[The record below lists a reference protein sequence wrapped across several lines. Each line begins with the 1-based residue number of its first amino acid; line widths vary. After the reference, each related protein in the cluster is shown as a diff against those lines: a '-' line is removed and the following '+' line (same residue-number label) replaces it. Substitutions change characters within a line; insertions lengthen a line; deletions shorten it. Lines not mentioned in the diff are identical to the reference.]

1 MTALVPPVVSLPP
14 QASEL
19 RARVREF
26 IAGELAAGRIEPRC
40 DSWHAGWDEAF
51 SRRLGERGWL
61 GMTIP
66 PVYGGHGRS
75 ALDRYV
81 VTEELL
87 AAGAP
92 VAAHWIADRQTAP
105 ALLRYGTEAHKRR
118 YLPAIAR
125 GECYVALG
133 LSEPD
138 AGSDLAGV
146 RTRAVPVPGGWELT
160 GTKVWTTGAHHAH
173 LITVLARSGPPDGRN
188 RRAGLSQFLVNLP
201 DPAVRIRPIRL
212 LSGEHHFN
220 EVVLDGVFVP
230 DDMVLG
236 EPGEGWR
243 QVTAELAFERSGP
256 ERFLSTFPLL
266 DALVRQL
273 AEAVAAEP
281 VAAEPGAANGRYG
294 QDAAP
299 AADMAAL
306 GEVVARVWTLRQM
319 SLAVAGALA
328 SGEAPEVAAAL
339 VKDLGTRLEN
349 EVIDVARRLA
359 PVAADPSAPGLPGL
373 LAGAVMYSPGFTLR
387 GGTNEIL
394 RGVVARALGLR

>member
-1 MTALVPPVVSLPP
+1 MTTLVPPVVSLPP

-66 PVYGGHGRS
+66 AAYGGHGRS

-146 RTRAVPVPGGWELT
+146 RTKAVPVPGGWELT

-188 RRAGLSQFLVNLP
+188 RRAGLSQFLVDLP

-266 DALVRQL
+266 DALVQQL
-273 AEAVAAEP
+273 AEH
-281 VAAEPGAANGRYG
+281 
-294 QDAAP
+294 P
-299 AADMAAL
+299 AADLAAL

-328 SGEAPEVAAAL
+328 NGEAPEVAAAL

-359 PVAADPSAPGLPGL
+359 DVEADPAGPGLAGL

>member
-1 MTALVPPVVSLPP
+1 MIALVPPVTPLPEET
-14 QASEL
+14 AEL
-19 RARVREF
+19 RAQVREF
-26 IAGELAAGRIEPRC
+26 IAGELAAGRFTPAC
-40 DSWHAGWDEAF
+40 DSWHAGWDEDF
-51 SRRLGERGWL
+51 SRRLGARGWL

-66 PVYGGHGRS
+66 VGYGGQGRS
-75 ALDRYV
+75 ALERYV

-105 ALLRYGTEAHKRR
+105 ALLRYGTERQKERF
-118 YLPAIAR
+118 LPAIAR

-146 RTRAVPVPGGWELT
+146 RTRAAKVPGGWELT

-173 LITVLARSGPPDGRN
+173 VITVLARSGPPDGRN
-188 RRAGLSQFLVNLP
+188 RRAGLSQFIVNLP
-201 DPAVRIRPIRL
+201 DPAVRVRPIRL

-220 EVVLDGVFVP
+220 EVVLDGVFIP

-266 DALVRQL
+266 DCLVRQL
-273 AEAVAAEP
+273 AEQSAAARGGEG
-281 VAAEPGAANGRYG
+281 GAL
-294 QDAAP
+294 
-299 AADMAAL
+299 AADAIAL
-306 GEVVARVWTLRQM
+306 GEIVARVWTLRQM

-328 SGEAPEVAAAL
+328 RGDAPEVAAAL

-349 EVIDVARRLA
+349 EIIDVSRRLA
-359 PVAADPSAPGLPGL
+359 RVEAAPAAPGLPGL

>member
-1 MTALVPPVVSLPP
+1 MIALVPPAAPLP
-14 QASEL
+14 ARTREL
-19 RARVREF
+19 RQRVRAF
-26 IAGELAAGRIEPRC
+26 IADELAAGRITPRC
-40 DSWHAGWDEAF
+40 DSWHVGWDEAF
-51 SRRLGERGWL
+51 SRRLGALGWL

-66 PVYGGHGRS
+66 VAYGGHGRS

-105 ALLRYGTEAHKRR
+105 SLLRYGTEEQKRR

-146 RTRAVPVPGGWELT
+146 RTRAVQVPGGWELT
-160 GTKVWTTGAHHAH
+160 GTKVWTTGGHNATV
-173 LITVLARSGPPDGRN
+173 IIVLARSAPPDGRN
-188 RRAGLSQFLVNLP
+188 RRAGLSQFIVTMP
-201 DPAVRIRPIRL
+201 DPAVRVRPIRL

-220 EVVLDGVFVP
+220 EVVLDSVFVP
-230 DDMVLG
+230 DTMVLG
-236 EPGEGWR
+236 APGDGWR

-266 DALVRQL
+266 DALVTELRRRL
-273 AEAVAAEP
+273 ADAGETAEADQAAT
-281 VAAEPGAANGRYG
+281 R
-294 QDAAP
+294 
-299 AADMAAL
+299 L
-306 GEVVARVWTLRQM
+306 GETAARIWTLRQL

-328 SGEAPEVAAAL
+328 RGEAPEVAAAL
-339 VKDLGTRLEN
+339 VKDLGTRLES
-349 EVIDVARRLA
+349 EIIEVARQLA
-359 PVAADPSAPGLPGL
+359 PVEADPTASGLPGV
-373 LAGAVMYSPGFTLR
+373 LAEAVMNAPGFTLR

>member
-1 MTALVPPVVSLPP
+1 
-14 QASEL
+14 
-19 RARVREF
+19 
-26 IAGELAAGRIEPRC
+26 
-40 DSWHAGWDEAF
+40 
-51 SRRLGERGWL
+51 
-61 GMTIP
+61 
-66 PVYGGHGRS
+66 
-75 ALDRYV
+75 V

-105 ALLRYGTEAHKRR
+105 SLLRYGTEQQKRR

-138 AGSDLAGV
+138 AGSDLVGV
-146 RTRAVPVPGGWELT
+146 RTRAVKVAGGWEMT

-173 LITVLARSGPPDGRN
+173 VITVLARSGPPEGRN
-188 RRAGLSQFLVNLP
+188 RHAGLSQFLVPLP

-220 EVVLDGVFVP
+220 EVVLDGAFVP

-266 DALVRQL
+266 DALVSQL
-273 AEAVAAEP
+273 AEQAADVA
-281 VAAEPGAANGRYG
+281 
-294 QDAAP
+294 DAA
-299 AADMAAL
+299 DVAAL

-328 SGEAPEVAAAL
+328 RGEAPEVAAAL

>member
-1 MTALVPPVVSLPP
+1 MLTLVPPVTPLP
-14 QASEL
+14 AETGEL
-19 RARVREF
+19 RAQVREF
-26 IAGELAAGRIEPRC
+26 IAGELAAGRFAPRC

-66 PVYGGHGRS
+66 VAYGGHGRS

-105 ALLRYGTEAHKRR
+105 SLLRYGTEQQKRR

-146 RTRAVPVPGGWELT
+146 RTKAVKAAGGWELT

-173 LITVLARSGPPDGRN
+173 VITVLARSGPPDGRN
-188 RRAGLSQFLVNLP
+188 RHAGLSQFLVPLP

-220 EVVLDGVFVP
+220 EVVLDGARVP

-273 AEAVAAEP
+273 AEQAA
-281 VAAEPGAANGRYG
+281 
-294 QDAAP
+294 DAADT
-299 AADMAAL
+299 ADAAAL

-328 SGEAPEVAAAL
+328 RGEAPEVAAAL

>member
-1 MTALVPPVVSLPP
+1 MITLVPPVTPLPEETG
-14 QASEL
+14 EL
-19 RARVREF
+19 RAQVREF
-26 IAGELAAGRIEPRC
+26 IAGELAAGRFTPAC
-40 DSWHAGWDEAF
+40 DSWHAGWDEDF
-51 SRRLGERGWL
+51 SRRLGARGWL

-66 PVYGGHGRS
+66 LAYGGQGRS
-75 ALDRYV
+75 ALARYV

-92 VAAHWIADRQTAP
+92 VAAHWVADRQTAP
-105 ALLRYGTEAHKRR
+105 ALLRYGTERQKER
-118 YLPAIAR
+118 YLPGIAR

-146 RTRAVPVPGGWELT
+146 RTRAAKVPGGWELT
-160 GTKVWTTGAHHAH
+160 GTKVWTTGGHHAH
-173 LITVLARSGPPDGRN
+173 VITVLARSGPADGRN
-188 RRAGLSQFLVNLP
+188 RRAGLSQFIVNLP
-201 DPAVRIRPIRL
+201 DPAVRVRPIRL

-220 EVVLDGVFVP
+220 EVVLDGVFIP

-236 EPGEGWR
+236 EPGEGWH

-266 DALVRQL
+266 DCLVRQL
-273 AEAVAAEP
+273 AEQSAAAGP
-281 VAAEPGAANGRYG
+281 A
-294 QDAAP
+294 DAI
-299 AADMAAL
+299 AL
-306 GEVVARVWTLRQM
+306 GEIVARVWTLRQM

-328 SGEAPEVAAAL
+328 RGDAPEVAAAL

-359 PVAADPSAPGLPGL
+359 RVEAAPAAPGLPGL